1 MQEDFRLIVDLV
13 LVLAAA
19 AAGGLFASLLR
30 QPVIL
35 GYLLGGIV
43 VGPAGLGLIKE
54 LIQVDTL
61 AEFGVAFLLFALG
74 VEFSFAELQKVK
86 AISLGGG
93 LANCADDRHYYCNF
107 LGCRLGRIARS
118 RRVFRIDSVTF
129 LDSSRTEMLDGAQ

>member
-1 MQEDFRLIVDLV
+1 MRKYLVREWQLRLSLNYSQRAKHSQDIRYYNITLYFFHKIVPEDFRLIVDLV
-13 LVLAAA
+13 LVLA

-43 VGPAGLGLIKE
+43 VGPAGLEVIKE

-61 AEFGVAFLLFALG
+61 AEFRVAFLLFALG

-93 LANCADDRHYYCNF
+93 ACKLC
-107 LGCRLGRIARS
+107 
-118 RRVFRIDSVTF
+118 
-129 LDSSRTEMLDGAQ
+129 

>member
-1 MQEDFRLIVDLV
+1 MRKYLVQERQLPWLPNYSLTTKHSQHIRHYNITLYFFHKVVQQDFRPIVDLV

-74 VEFSFAELQKVK
+74 VEFSVAERQKVK

-93 LANCADDRHYYCNF
+93 ACKLC
-107 LGCRLGRIARS
+107 
-118 RRVFRIDSVTF
+118 
-129 LDSSRTEMLDGAQ
+129 

>member
-1 MQEDFRLIVDLV
+1 MRKYLVQELQLLWLPNYSPTTKHSQHIRYYNITLYFFHKVVQEDFRLIVDLV

-93 LANCADDRHYYCNF
+93 ACKLC
-107 LGCRLGRIARS
+107 
-118 RRVFRIDSVTF
+118 
-129 LDSSRTEMLDGAQ
+129 